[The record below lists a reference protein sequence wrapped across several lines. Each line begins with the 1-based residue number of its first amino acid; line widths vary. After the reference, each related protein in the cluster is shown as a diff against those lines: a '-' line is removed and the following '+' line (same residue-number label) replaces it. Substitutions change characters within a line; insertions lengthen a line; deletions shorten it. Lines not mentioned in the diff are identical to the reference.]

1 MARPAHGRPALWTEI
16 AERYERAFGERLQG
30 LAAFGSRARG
40 SAREDSDHDIL
51 LVAAGLPATPFE
63 RAREIRAP
71 LRGLHREKIQV
82 LARTPQAFLAD
93 VTPLH
98 LDLAL
103 DAIVLAERDGF
114 LTTHLAR
121 LRELIN
127 QAGLYRA
134 PSLFWRWKQPPRKD
148 WAITWDGVRV

>member
-1 MARPAHGRPALWTEI
+1 LWAEI
-16 AERYERAFGERLQG
+16 AARYERALGERLKG
-30 LAAFGSRARG
+30 VAAFGSRARR

-71 LRGLHREKIQV
+71 LRGLHRENIQV

-103 DAIVLAERDGF
+103 DAIVLAERDAF

-121 LRELIN
+121 LRELID
-127 QAGLYRA
+127 QAGLSRD
-134 PSLFWRWKQPPRKD
+134 PNLFWHWKQPPRRD
-148 WAITWDGVRV
+148 WAITWEGAHV